1 MMKIILFLAPNLA
14 AIDGSPAQSIS
25 SVRQS
30 LSTSLYP
37 IRMNSFWNCGISSFH
52 SLGPHLNHGRS
63 HFFKFIGFHEAPV
76 LEPPNPF
83 LASSIL
89 WMIFSLFKTKKG
101 NTEQKNGK
109 YLIHLTVFVRVFR
122 SIILTDADSNA
133 LIVRLGL
140 CCIFLRACVGS
151 PTLSSHTLPLF

>member
-1 MMKIILFLAPNLA
+1 MMKIILFFGPNSCSHWWLACPVNFQCSTEPVH
-14 AIDGSPAQSIS
+14 I
-25 SVRQS
+25 S
-30 LSTSLYP
+30 LSHSNEFFLELWDFFV
-37 IRMNSFWNCGISSFH
+37 SFARTTLKS
-52 SLGPHLNHGRS
+52 RS
-63 HFFKFIGFHEAPV
+63 QSFFKFIGFHKPLA

-89 WMIFSLFKTKKG
+89 WIIFSLLKKKR